1 MYVHLCILHAHL
13 QTPINMSLIKEQTGR
28 NIGEVCINSLGWY
41 DANTVKNI
49 ILLIMITITIKAYYE
64 ISEEGY
70 YTIGTVERLDG
81 ANMYMQMS
89 FEASDG
95 SQVFDGE
102 RKEVSE

>member
-1 MYVHLCILHAHL
+1 M
-13 QTPINMSLIKEQTGR
+13 
-28 NIGEVCINSLGWY
+28 GWY

-81 ANMYMQMS
+81 AKMSMQVP

-95 SQVFDGE
+95 LQVFEGE
-102 RKEVSE
+102 RKRVPDR